1 MDGGQRVVVGD
12 EVEALALV
20 LQGDVLPDGA
30 EVVAQVQFAG
40 RLHAAEDAFRLRRR
54 HGLFLLLVG
63 LYPVRFTLYS
73 VRCKGGCLAMDRSSL
88 ILIEALQQALARGDE
103 QRLYKSGKLEGL
115 FPGRT
120 GHAGDAAAQALRNGL
135 LEAVRTEVKGRTTI
149 EWVRLTPHGV
159 DFLHDHQSPAAA
171 LNDLRNSLRLNQQA
185 VPLWLDEMRAGLH
198 ALEERLA
205 ADAQKWQQQ
214 LEALTRRA
222 EDTLRRMD
230 EAIPLLP
237 RDLAEA
243 YPWAIDALNYMDR
256 RQSGGATTDCPLPEL
271 FGALTRAHPRL
282 SVMDFHEGLR
292 RLHERR
298 AMRLQAADGLAN
310 LPQPEYAL
318 FDGGKVLY
326 YAAR

>member
-1 MDGGQRVVVGD
+1 
-12 EVEALALV
+12 
-20 LQGDVLPDGA
+20 
-30 EVVAQVQFAG
+30 
-40 RLHAAEDAFRLRRR
+40 
-54 HGLFLLLVG
+54 
-63 LYPVRFTLYS
+63 
-73 VRCKGGCLAMDRSSL
+73 MDRSTQ
-88 ILIEALQQALARGDE
+88 ILVDALQQALANGDD

-120 GHAGDAAAQALRNGL
+120 GNAGDAAALALRDGL
-135 LEAVRTEVKGRTTI
+135 LEVVRTDVKGRTII
-149 EWVRLTPHGV
+149 EWVRLTPRGV

-171 LNDLRNSLRLNQQA
+171 LNELRNSLRLNQQA
-185 VPLWLDEMRAGLH
+185 VPIWLDEMRASLH

-205 ADAQKWQQQ
+205 ADAQKWQQR

-243 YPWAIDALNYMDR
+243 YPWAIDALNYIDR
-256 RQSGGATTDCPLPEL
+256 RHSGGAPDDCPLPEL
-271 FGALTRAHPRL
+271 FAALTRAHPHL
-282 SVMDFHEGLR
+282 SVMVFHEGLR

-298 AMRLQAADGLAN
+298 AIRLQPANGVAD
-310 LPQPEYAL
+310 LPRPEYAL

>member
-1 MDGGQRVVVGD
+1 
-12 EVEALALV
+12 
-20 LQGDVLPDGA
+20 
-30 EVVAQVQFAG
+30 
-40 RLHAAEDAFRLRRR
+40 
-54 HGLFLLLVG
+54 
-63 LYPVRFTLYS
+63 
-73 VRCKGGCLAMDRSSL
+73 MDRCSQ
-88 ILIEALQQALARGDE
+88 ILVDALQQALAQGDD

-115 FPGRT
+115 FPGR
-120 GHAGDAAAQALRNGL
+120 GGNAGDAAALALRDGL
-135 LEAVRTEVKGRTTI
+135 LEVVRTDVKGRTTI
-149 EWVRLTPHGV
+149 EWVRLTPRGV

-171 LNDLRNSLRLNQQA
+171 LNELRTSLRQNQQA
-185 VPLWLDEMRAGLH
+185 VPIWLDEMRASLH
-198 ALEERLA
+198 ALENRLA

-214 LEALTRRA
+214 LEGLTRRA

-237 RDLAEA
+237 RDLADA
-243 YPWAIDALNYMDR
+243 YPWAIDALNYIDR
-256 RQSGGATTDCPLPEL
+256 RQSGGAPTDCPLPEL
-271 FGALTRAHPRL
+271 FAALTRSHPRL

-298 AMRLQAADGLAN
+298 TIRLQAADGLAD

>member
-1 MDGGQRVVVGD
+1 
-12 EVEALALV
+12 
-20 LQGDVLPDGA
+20 
-30 EVVAQVQFAG
+30 
-40 RLHAAEDAFRLRRR
+40 
-54 HGLFLLLVG
+54 
-63 LYPVRFTLYS
+63 
-73 VRCKGGCLAMDRSSL
+73 MDRCTQ
-88 ILIEALQQALARGDE
+88 ILVDALQQALAHGDE
-103 QRLYKSGKLEGL
+103 QRLYKSGKLDGL
-115 FPGRT
+115 FPSRAGN
-120 GHAGDAAAQALRNGL
+120 AGDAAALALRDGL
-135 LEAVRTEVKGRTTI
+135 LEVIRTEVKGRTTI
-149 EWVRLTPHGV
+149 EWVRLTPRGV

-171 LNDLRNSLRLNQQA
+171 LNELRTSLRLSQQA
-185 VPLWLDEMRAGLH
+185 VPVWLDEMRASLH
-198 ALEERLA
+198 ALEQRLA

-243 YPWAIDALNYMDR
+243 YPWAIDALNYIDR

-271 FGALTRAHPRL
+271 FAALTRAHPRL
-282 SVMDFHEGLR
+282 SVMVFHEGLR
-292 RLHERR
+292 RLQERR
-298 AMRLQAADGLAN
+298 AIRLRAANGVSD

>member
-1 MDGGQRVVVGD
+1 
-12 EVEALALV
+12 
-20 LQGDVLPDGA
+20 
-30 EVVAQVQFAG
+30 
-40 RLHAAEDAFRLRRR
+40 
-54 HGLFLLLVG
+54 
-63 LYPVRFTLYS
+63 
-73 VRCKGGCLAMDRSSL
+73 MDRSTQ
-88 ILIEALQQALARGDE
+88 ILVEALQQALAHGDE

-120 GHAGDAAAQALRNGL
+120 GHAGDAAALALRESL
-135 LEAVRTEVKGRTTI
+135 LAVVRTEVKGRTII
-149 EWVRLTPHGV
+149 EWVRLTPRGV

-171 LNDLRNSLRLNQQA
+171 LNELRNSLRLNQQA
-185 VPLWLDEMRAGLH
+185 VPIWLDEMRASLH
-198 ALEERLA
+198 AQEERLA
-205 ADAQKWQQQ
+205 ADAQKWRQH

-222 EDTLRRMD
+222 EDTLRRID

-237 RDLAEA
+237 RDMAEA
-243 YPWAIDALNYMDR
+243 YPWAIDALNYIDR

-271 FGALTRAHPRL
+271 FAAITRAHPRL
-282 SVMDFHEGLR
+282 SVMVFHEGLR

-298 AMRLQAADGLAN
+298 AIRLQAANGLAN